1 METVKTDKRAPGFIT
16 KVSDLKRI
24 IEDTEIL
31 GLPDD
36 TQIVFKDSDNNEYLI
51 SNNLLF
57 QPKNRKIYL
66 EVE

>member
-1 METVKTDKRAPGFIT
+1 MGTDKRTPGFIT

-24 IEDTEIL
+24 IEDAETL

-36 TQIVFKDSDNNEYLI
+36 TQIVFEDSDNNEYLI
-51 SNNLLF
+51 SNNLLY
-57 QPKNRKIYL
+57 QPKNCKIYL

>member
-1 METVKTDKRAPGFIT
+1 MGTDEAKRAPGFIT
-16 KVSDLKRI
+16 KISDLKRI
-24 IEDTEIL
+24 IEDSETL
-31 GLPDD
+31 GLSED

-51 SNNLLF
+51 SNNILF

>member
-1 METVKTDKRAPGFIT
+1 MGIDKRAPGFIT
-16 KVSDLKRI
+16 KISDLKRI
-24 IEDTEIL
+24 IEDAETL

-51 SNNLLF
+51 SNNLLY

>member
-1 METVKTDKRAPGFIT
+1 MGTDKRAPGFIT
-16 KVSDLKRI
+16 KISDLKRI
-24 IEDTEIL
+24 IEDAETL

-51 SNNLLF
+51 SNNLLY